1 MCDPHGVH
9 QGRAA
14 LPPPLEPAWSA
25 LAGQAATL
33 VGEQNLGQGILVAV
47 GNYRGMFD
55 RLASGGLDVPG
66 VRVAAPDAS
75 FRDQP
80 EAMPSDVR
88 DKLVAVLTGAVG
100 LINPIAGLLVSA
112 ADLSAAL
119 VKKWRETPVRDLRP
133 HAVLYDTL
141 RAATSSGPTLL
152 LFEDIT
158 GPGRELIW
166 KILLYHAT
174 WTRDRRLLVVAG
186 ADGPPAFEP
195 RDGRDPLDGFP
206 PVLKQ
211 VRQAVSAGRATWHWL
226 PFLDLNRVTDWVGAV
241 DPDIGRQLIAV
252 SGGDDKI
259 AARNWARWVSD
270 GYVRRD
276 HTGRWVLGGSGD
288 PIEGDVFDT
297 LATRLL
303 GTDAVDASIDALEL
317 GRQMLEYASLS
328 GTSFSLA
335 AVAKVLSDDRS
346 DVTARQV
353 EELGDLLRPHNGEP
367 WLMDTCGNA
376 EIPVGGQ
383 PTWHWLYRFSSTEL
397 AVFLKAAWP
406 VANDTGQQNDA
417 AIRLLRAV
425 QEIHEDHCLFYPC
438 CYQLARTAGDA
449 QEAGKY
455 SSRIAADA
463 RRQQLTV
470 HADVLLSVPDD
481 KLALA
486 DLVQTANDLLR
497 DGKLDLAALVGERG
511 QSMADRIGSTYQ
523 QAEASHAFG
532 RILDWSGQHA
542 LAIPPLDLS
551 VGLWRA
557 LADGSPGDVP
567 AQETLVVALSDI
579 GVAYR
584 NLRRMQESIDA
595 LEEAVRRAE
604 RLLELAPGNARAQRN
619 LALRQQALGVSYEWA
634 MKWQEA
640 IDALREAI
648 GLFGRLHDADP
659 ESPEYQRDLGL
670 AYGALGSA
678 YTSSRRPREALAP
691 LAEAVLWLQGLL
703 EADPGNQDI
712 QRQLCV
718 RLENQGSAY
727 TDLGLVDQAV
737 KTLDRAVVL
746 RQELFIA
753 EPAVVDN
760 KYRLAMALGSQGVAY
775 RGARQVAESVE
786 SLEKAL
792 GLYQE
797 LIESDPVGV
806 SYWRGMAIR
815 LADLGK
821 TLHMAGQYEA
831 SKQRFDEALAVIG
844 ALVQSDPENADFRHI
859 FDATS
864 SALEQARQHTP
875 PTSQ

>member
-1 MCDPHGVH
+1 
-9 QGRAA
+9 
-14 LPPPLEPAWSA
+14 
-25 LAGQAATL
+25 
-33 VGEQNLGQGILVAV
+33 
-47 GNYRGMFD
+47 MFD

-80 EAMPSDVR
+80 KAIPSDVR
-88 DKLVAVLTGAVG
+88 DKLVAALTGAVG
-100 LINPIAGLLVSA
+100 LINPIAGLLVSM
-112 ADLSAAL
+112 ADLGAAL
-119 VKKWRETPVRDLRP
+119 VKKWRETPVQDLRP
-133 HAVLYDTL
+133 HAVLFETL

-166 KILLYHAT
+166 QILLYQAT
-174 WTRDRRLLVVAG
+174 WTRDRRLLVVVG

-211 VRQAVSAGRATWHWL
+211 VREAVSANRATWHWL

-241 DPDIGRQLIAV
+241 DPDIGQQLIAV
-252 SGGDDKI
+252 SGGDDKF

-303 GTDAVDASIDALEL
+303 GTDAVDASIGALEL

-335 AVAKVLSDDRS
+335 AVAKVLSDDRG

-383 PTWHWLYRFSSTEL
+383 LTRHWLYRFVSTEL

-406 VANDTGQQNDA
+406 VANNTGRQNDA
-417 AIRLLRAV
+417 A
-425 QEIHEDHCLFYPC
+425 IHEDHCLFYPC

-449 QEAGKY
+449 QAAGKY

-470 HADVLLSVPDD
+470 RADLLLSVPDD
-481 KLALA
+481 KLVLA
-486 DLVQTANDLLR
+486 ELVQTANDLLVG
-497 DGKLDLAALVGERG
+497 GKLGLAALVGERS
-511 QSMADRIGSTYQ
+511 QLMADRIGSTNQ
-523 QAEASHAFG
+523 QATASHAFG

-551 VGLWRA
+551 VRLWRA
-557 LADGSPGDVP
+557 LVEGSPGDMA
-567 AQETLVVALSDI
+567 AQEALVVALSDI

-619 LALRQQALGVSYEWA
+619 LALRRQDLGVSYEWA

-648 GLFGRLHDADP
+648 GLFGQLHDADP
-659 ESPEYQRDLGL
+659 ESPEYQRDLGV

-691 LAEAVLWLQGLL
+691 LAEAVRWLQGLL
-703 EADPGNQDI
+703 EADPGNRDI

-727 TDLGLVDQAV
+727 TDLGLADQAV
-737 KTLDRAVVL
+737 KTLDRAVAL

-753 EPAVVDN
+753 DPAVVDN
-760 KYRLAMALGSQGVAY
+760 KYRLAMALGSRGVAY
-775 RGARQVAESVE
+775 RGARQVAESIE

-792 GLYQE
+792 GLYRE
-797 LIESDPVGV
+797 LIGSDPADV
-806 SYWRGMAIR
+806 SYRRGMAIR

-821 TLHMAGQYEA
+821 TLHMAGQYET
-831 SKQRFDEALAVIG
+831 SKQRFDEALEMIG
-844 ALVQSDPENADFRHI
+844 ALVQSDPENTDFRHI

-864 SALEQARQHTP
+864 SALEQARRHTP
-875 PTSQ
+875 PMSQ